1 MTYTKHQAPSVCG
14 TRGLENHTQNSN
26 DFSDNALRRL
36 GEQVSALHRLEMSAS
51 RFGIKVYP
59 LDGDTVYMSADS
71 GFHCIAP
78 DLRAATA
85 VIRQLGSAH
94 G

>member
-1 MTYTKHQAPSVCG
+1 
-14 TRGLENHTQNSN
+14 
-26 DFSDNALRRL
+26 
-36 GEQVSALHRLEMSAS
+36 MSAS